1 MCKDNDFETTE
12 TRARIYPDVEV
23 DGDWGTLIRL
33 ETFNPQNGEVITPYY
48 NFEKITKKFDENIK
62 IGIPKNEE
70 LGWYFEYIIWSR
82 TGPDPE
88 QMENWY
94 FIQGQRF
101 TRIVEA
107 IVKNKLEDRQ
117 SLKFD
122 AKYSKFNE
130 NNVTL
135 SGTTAN
141 ITPLVKG
148 WELPYDESNET
159 I

>member
-101 TRIVEA
+101 TRIVEV

-117 SLKFD
+117 SHKFD
-122 AKYSKFNE
+122 AKYSKFDE